1 MGLLVL
7 LKKKRFWKNVL
18 YAIALYGF
26 VYLIIVFGLKIYT
39 HHGKSF
45 PVPDFKGL
53 KPERVEQ
60 LAEYNNLNIVI
71 IDSNY
76 IGYLPKGSVID
87 QYPKPGINV
96 KKNRTIFLTVNAFN
110 QAKVEVPNVVG
121 MSFRQGKN
129 TIESR
134 GLKVGKL
141 IYKPDFAKN
150 NILNQLYKGKI
161 IEPGMKIEKG
171 QMIDL
176 ELGNGL
182 GKSTNPLPDLINID
196 YKTAENQ
203 IKEAFFNL
211 GNAYFDTSI
220 HDFKDSLNARVYKQR
235 PKYREGA
242 RAVMGAKIDVW
253 LSLTPDKFP
262 KPDTTQNQIN

>member
-1 MGLLVL
+1 MAKH
-7 LKKKRFWKNVL
+7 KKL
-18 YAIALYGF
+18 QI
-26 VYLIIVFGLKIYT
+26 
-39 HHGKSF
+39 
-45 PVPDFKGL
+45 
-53 KPERVEQ
+53 E
-60 LAEYNNLNIVI
+60 I

-110 QAKVEVPNVVG
+110 QAKVLVPNVVG

-150 NILNQLYKGKI
+150 NILNQRYNGEVIK
-161 IEPGMKIEKG
+161 PGVRIEKG
-171 QMIDL
+171 QSIDL

-182 GKSTNPLPDLINID
+182 GKTTYLLPDVMNLD
-196 YKTAENQ
+196 YNTAKGEVQ
-203 IKEAFFNL
+203 DAFFNV
-211 GNAYFDTSI
+211 GEVYFDGSVKTYNDSI
-220 HDFKDSLNARVYKQR
+220 DARVYRQS
-235 PKYREGA
+235 PKYRSGA
-242 RAVMGAKIDVW
+242 RGIMGSNINLW
-253 LSLTPDKFP
+253 FTLNPDKLP
-262 KPDTTQNQIN
+262 KVDSVLNE